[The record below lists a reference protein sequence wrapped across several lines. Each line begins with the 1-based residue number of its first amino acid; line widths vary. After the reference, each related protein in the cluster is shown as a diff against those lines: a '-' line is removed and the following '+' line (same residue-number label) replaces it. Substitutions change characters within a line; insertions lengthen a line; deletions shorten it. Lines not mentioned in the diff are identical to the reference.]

1 MIMRDFRNDEQGKYE
16 LLDAVAFGMTLE
28 TEGSRESPFFY
39 ADHYG
44 AFEDNGET
52 LMSQLAVYHLKAA
65 SRGSGCRRTAWGMWP
80 PFRSTAG
87 GAIPASCFTT
97 RFGG

>member
-39 ADHYG
+39 ADHYV
-44 AFEDNGET
+44 AFEDNG
-52 LMSQLAVYHLKAA
+52 
-65 SRGSGCRRTAWGMWP
+65 
-80 PFRSTAG
+80 
-87 GAIPASCFTT
+87 
-97 RFGG
+97 